1 MTSSARHETDKR
13 VVRTKKAI
21 WSALFRI
28 MENKDIADITISE
41 LTAEA
46 NVNRRTF
53 YTHYRNITDILTE
66 VETDFVAAL
75 KQLADNFDPQDYEES
90 TYKLFLE
97 FDNLIS
103 CEFNFYFHLVHVDMR
118 GVLMS
123 RLKSII
129 KRSAETIVEYISRKR
144 GSDATIVSAFISGGF
159 FNVYIEYIN
168 SGGILTVEHAARV
181 ASKMVSIC
189 AKHAGEILA

>member
-1 MTSSARHETDKR
+1 MTGSARHETDKR

-21 WSALFRI
+21 RSALFRI
-28 MENKDIADITISE
+28 METKDISDITISE

-75 KQLADNFDPQDYEES
+75 RKLADNFDPHDYEES

-97 FDNLIS
+97 FDNLIN
-103 CEFNFYFHLVHVDMR
+103 CEFNFYFHLIHVDMR

-129 KRSAETIVEYISRKR
+129 KHSAESMVEYISRKR
-144 GSDATIVSAFISGGF
+144 GADATILSSFISGGF
-159 FNVYIEYIN
+159 FNVYIDYAN
-168 SGGILTVEHAARV
+168 SGGAISVEHAARI

-189 AKHAGEILA
+189 ARSADEILA

>member
-21 WSALFRI
+21 RSALFRI

-66 VETDFVAAL
+66 VETDFVTAL
-75 KQLADNFDPQDYEES
+75 KQLADNFDPQNY
-90 TYKLFLE
+90 
-97 FDNLIS
+97 
-103 CEFNFYFHLVHVDMR
+103 
-118 GVLMS
+118 
-123 RLKSII
+123 
-129 KRSAETIVEYISRKR
+129 
-144 GSDATIVSAFISGGF
+144 
-159 FNVYIEYIN
+159 
-168 SGGILTVEHAARV
+168 
-181 ASKMVSIC
+181 
-189 AKHAGEILA
+189 

>member
-1 MTSSARHETDKR
+1 MSFTP
-13 VVRTKKAI
+13 
-21 WSALFRI
+21 
-28 MENKDIADITISE
+28 
-41 LTAEA
+41 
-46 NVNRRTF
+46 
-53 YTHYRNITDILTE
+53 
-66 VETDFVAAL
+66 
-75 KQLADNFDPQDYEES
+75 ADNLYQQNYEES

-97 FDNLIS
+97 FDKLIS

-144 GSDATIVSAFISGGF
+144 GSDATIVAAYISGGF

-168 SGGILTVEHAARV
+168 SDGAVTVEHAAKV
-181 ASKMVSIC
+181 ASKMVSVC
-189 AKHAGEILA
+189 VKNAGEILA

>member
-1 MTSSARHETDKR
+1 MTGSARHETDKR

-21 WSALFRI
+21 RGALFRI

-75 KQLADNFDPQDYEES
+75 KRLADSFDPQNYEES
-90 TYKLFLE
+90 AYKLFLE
-97 FDNLIS
+97 FDDLIKG
-103 CEFNFYFHLVHVDMR
+103 EFNFYFHLVHVDMR

-129 KRSAETIVEYISRKR
+129 KRSAESIVEYISRKR
-144 GSDATIVSAFISGGF
+144 GSDATIVAAYISGGF
-159 FNVYIEYIN
+159 FNVYIEYLN
-168 SGGILTVEHAARV
+168 SGSVTVEHAARV
-181 ASKMVSIC
+181 ASKMVGVC
-189 AKHAGEILA
+189 VKNAGEILF

>member
-21 WSALFRI
+21 RSALFRI

-103 CEFNFYFHLVHVDMR
+103 CEFNLR

-168 SGGILTVEHAARV
+168 SGGTLTVEHAARV